1 MAASNQRGPLGAR
14 GVAARVV
21 AGLAT
26 VAIALCGLAAL
37 GYANGSDPLA
47 LVTGGLFQTVEE
59 PAAASGEA
67 ATGNA
72 GSGAA
77 TGTSAATD
85 ASTGRDAATAET
97 GAPVGDGSS
106 AGAPAESG
114 VASSDGTLSS
124 GSSGTEP
131 SEPSGEQGGQPQG
144 PSEQASGPTSEP
156 SAPAR
161 PSEPST
167 ITVTVTV
174 DASAVGAGSSSARV
188 AVEPGASVYDAL
200 VATGVSVN
208 ARNTPLGVYVA
219 AIGGLAEKE
228 HGGESGWKYAVNG
241 VDGDR
246 SAGKVTLSDGDSV
259 RWRYVLSVNG

>member
-1 MAASNQRGPLGAR
+1 MAANNQRPLGAR

-26 VAIALCGLAAL
+26 VAIALCGLAAVS
-37 GYANGSDPLA
+37 YANGSDPIALA
-47 LVTGGLFQTVEE
+47 TGGLFQTVEE
-59 PAAASGEA
+59 PETQTDASGA
-67 ATGNA
+67 AEGNA

-77 TGTSAATD
+77 AGTSAATD
-85 ASTGRDAATAET
+85 AAGGQDAATTEA
-97 GAPVGDGSS
+97 AGDVSD
-106 AGAPAESG
+106 APAEAGAS
-114 VASSDGTLSS
+114 SSDGASPS
-124 GSSGTEP
+124 GLPGSEASEQP
-131 SEPSGEQGGQPQG
+131 SEQDGGQQG
-144 PSEQASGPTSEP
+144 PSHQASGPTSEP

-246 SAGKVTLSDGDSV
+246 SAGKMTLSDGDSV

>member
-1 MAASNQRGPLGAR
+1 MAANNQRPLGAR

-26 VAIALCGLAAL
+26 VAIALCGLAAV
-37 GYANGSDPLA
+37 GYANGSDPIALA
-47 LVTGGLFQTVEE
+47 TGGLFQTVEE
-59 PAAASGEA
+59 PETQTDASGAAAGTSTATDA
-67 ATGNA
+67 ATGQ
-72 GSGAA
+72 
-77 TGTSAATD
+77 
-85 ASTGRDAATAET
+85 DAATTEA
-97 GAPVGDGSS
+97 
-106 AGAPAESG
+106 AGAPAAGDVSDAPAEAGAS
-114 VASSDGTLSS
+114 SSDGASPS
-124 GSSGTEP
+124 GLPGSEASEEP
-131 SEPSGEQGGQPQG
+131 SEQDGGQQG
-144 PSEQASGPTSEP
+144 PSHQASGPTSEP